1 MTHRT
6 NLTIIIEIVDLDI
19 NCIYSHN
26 NMVGMDKISCNVL
39 DGSCACVEKTGVGW
53 GV

>member
-19 NCIYSHN
+19 NYIYSHN
-26 NMVGMDKISCNVL
+26 NMVGMDKISSNVL
-39 DGSCACVEKTGVGW
+39 DGSCECVEETGVGW

>member
-1 MTHRT
+1 MTCRT
-6 NLTIIIEIVDLDI
+6 NPIIVVKVVDLDI

-26 NMVGMDKISCNVL
+26 NMVGMDKISSNVL
-39 DGSCACVEKTGVGW
+39 DGSCECVEETGVGW

>member
-1 MTHRT
+1 MTHRA

-26 NMVGMDKISCNVL
+26 TMVGMDKISSNVSG
-39 DGSCACVEKTGVGW
+39 GSCECVEEMGVGW